1 MKRIL
6 LLNGNPDPDNG
17 TFDDYCDSVTA
28 TLAAAGN
35 EVRTLLLRDMKIGD
49 CIGCYGCWLKTPG
62 VCVRH
67 DDHVEVLK
75 GYVWGDLAVL
85 ASPVRMGFVSA
96 QIKKAHDRMIPLVHT
111 FLTLNGDR
119 MAHLPRY
126 EKTARVGLLID
137 PGSDT
142 GALDI
147 IGKVYE
153 GAVFL
158 KTMERP
164 AQEVAHE
171 IDGI

>member
-6 LLNGNPDPDNG
+6 FLNGNPDAGNG
-17 TFDDYCDSVTA
+17 AFDAYCTSVTEA
-28 TLAAAGN
+28 LSAAGN
-35 EVRTLLLRDMKIGD
+35 VVRPLLLRDMKIGD
-49 CIGCYGCWLKTPG
+49 CLGCYDCWLKTPG
-62 VCVRH
+62 ICVRR

-96 QIKKAHDRMIPLVHT
+96 QIKKAHDRMIPLVHP
-111 FLTLNGDR
+111 FLQLSGDR

-126 EKTARVGLLID
+126 EKTARTGLLID

-142 GALDI
+142 ESLDI
-147 IGKVYE
+147 ISKVYE

-158 KTMERP
+158 KTTERP
-164 AQEVAHE
+164 AKEVADE

>member
-6 LLNGNPDPDNG
+6 FLNGNPDAENG
-17 TFDDYCDSVTA
+17 SFDAYCAAVTEA
-28 TLAAAGN
+28 LAETGN
-35 EVRTLLLRDMKIGD
+35 EVRSHMLREMKIGD
-49 CIGCYGCWLKTPG
+49 CIGCYDCWLKTPG

-67 DDHVEVLK
+67 DNHVEVLK
-75 GYVWGDLAVL
+75 GYVWGDLAIL

-96 QIKKAHDRMIPLVHT
+96 QIKKTHDRMIPLVHP
-111 FLTLNGDR
+111 FLTLSGNR

-142 GALDI
+142 EALDI
-147 IGKVYE
+147 ISKAYE

-158 KTMERP
+158 KTTERP
-164 AQEVAHE
+164 RK
-171 IDGI
+171 GGCK

>member
-6 LLNGNPDPDNG
+6 LLNGNPDAGNG
-17 TFDDYCDSVTA
+17 AFDAYCASVTEA
-28 TLAAAGN
+28 LVETGN
-35 EVRTLLLRDMKIGD
+35 EVRSLLLRDMKIGD
-49 CIGCYGCWLKTPG
+49 CLGCYDCWLKTPG
-62 VCVRH
+62 ICVRR

-75 GYVWGDLAVL
+75 GYVWGDLVVL

-96 QIKKAHDRMIPLVHT
+96 QIKKAHDRMIPLVHP

-142 GALDI
+142 GARDI
-147 IGKVYE
+147 ISKVYE

-164 AQEVAHE
+164 AQEVANE